1 MKIGE
6 TWRYKKW
13 LAKSIDD
20 NLPEYVDVDVGNIND
35 GFSTY
40 SIRVVI
46 TAIVGHDDDD
56 IIFFKEVSSYDDEY
70 SMSRKAFLQVFE
82 KDWQHE
88 SGRNLEA

>member
-13 LAKSIDD
+13 LAKSIDE
-20 NLPEYVDVDVGNIND
+20 NLPEYIDVGEVRNE
-35 GFSTY
+35 FSTY

-46 TAIVGHDDDD
+46 TDIVESGEDD
-56 IIFFKEVSSYDDEY
+56 IVWFREINTNDEEY

-82 KDWQHE
+82 KDWNNE